1 MDWPTVVISLIGSA
15 VVGPVSVG
23 VSKFLSDRS
32 IERQKAT
39 NNSELVESQN
49 TFSVGATSHMAI
61 VAFDKHIC
69 FCEEYVKEMSEALR
83 SLIEDGSIEA
93 ALDVTRFFRI
103 RQKWALWLTQEMENE
118 LDQFERN
125 FTLMGGEARSYG
137 VSGPASNESSIKTM
151 IAILR
156 KVLRVEELTTLRN
169 ELVIHSY
176 GTRRQVQGKTVKW

>member
-1 MDWPTVVISLIGSA
+1 
-15 VVGPVSVG
+15 
-23 VSKFLSDRS
+23 
-32 IERQKAT
+32 
-39 NNSELVESQN
+39 
-49 TFSVGATSHMAI
+49 
-61 VAFDKHIC
+61 
-69 FCEEYVKEMSEALR
+69 MSEALR
-83 SLIEDGSIEA
+83 SLIEDGRIEA

-137 VSGPASNESSIKTM
+137 VSVSASNESSIKTM

-176 GTRRQVQGKTVKW
+176 GPRRQVQGKTVKW

>member
-23 VSKFLSDRS
+23 VSKFLSYRS
-32 IERQKAT
+32 IERQKAK

-49 TFSVGATSHMAI
+49 TFSVGATMAI

-83 SLIEDGSIEA
+83 SLNEDGRIEA

-118 LDQFERN
+118 LDQFERKL
-125 FTLMGGEARSYG
+125 TLMGGEARSYG

-176 GTRRQVQGKTVKW
+176 GPRRQVQGKTVKW